1 MLFSKSCSKSSR
13 RSQGGVLTSLTLS
26 IAVVSAAL
34 LPAAPAEASEV
45 VKLARLVITGKRLSA
60 MPQHRA
66 TLEQLPRVVLQG
78 QSEAQSEKPVALA
91 RVAESKRA
99 HFQPI

>member
-1 MLFSKSCSKSSR
+1 MLSSKK
-13 RSQGGVLTSLTLS
+13 RSLSGRGGLLTSLTLS
-26 IAVVSAAL
+26 VAVVSACL

-66 TLEQLPRVVLQG
+66 QAEQLPRVVVQG
-78 QSEAQSEKPVALA
+78 QSDGQQGEKQVVLL
-91 RVAESKRA
+91 RVPESKRA
-99 HFQPI
+99 QFHPI